1 MKGRLL
7 VVGIACVAG
16 LALAGGG
23 AYIYFFSGL
32 RSSPNALGLSASPSP
47 TASGAASSGSP
58 AATTGTGLTGSWTVT
73 TGSVAGYRVKE
84 LFVGQTSKHDA
95 VARTSM
101 LSGGLK
107 VTGDSSG
114 YQVSSIAITA
124 VLTGLTS
131 VDSVAGRD
139 VTQRDSFVS
148 RQMDL
153 QQFPNA
159 VFAASS
165 ATVAGTV
172 TSQPAD
178 TSVPGTLTI
187 HGVTKNVTATV
198 KAQVTGGKIEIAGSV
213 PIVMTDFGIS
223 PPAVPFTTVDSQVTI
238 EFDIFLA
245 RAP

>member
-7 VVGIACVAG
+7 VVGIACLAG

-32 RSSPNALGLSASPSP
+32 RSSPSALGLSAPSP
-47 TASGAASSGSP
+47 TVSGTTPSGSP
-58 AATTGTGLTGSWTVT
+58 AATPATGVAGSWTVT

-95 VARTSM
+95 VARTST
-101 LSGGLK
+101 LSGGLT
-107 VTGDSSG
+107 VSGGSSG
-114 YQVSSIAITA
+114 YQVSAITLTA

-153 QQFPNA
+153 EQFPDA
-159 VFAASS
+159 TFTASS
-165 ATVAGTV
+165 ASVDGTI

-178 TSVPGTLTI
+178 ASVSGKLTI
-187 HGVTKNVTATV
+187 HGVSKDVTATV
-198 KAQVTGGKIEIAGSV
+198 KAQVTGAMIEIAGSV
-213 PIVMTDFGIS
+213 PIVMTDFGVT
-223 PPAVPFTTVDSQVTI
+223 PPSVPFTTVDSQVTI

-245 RAP
+245 KVA